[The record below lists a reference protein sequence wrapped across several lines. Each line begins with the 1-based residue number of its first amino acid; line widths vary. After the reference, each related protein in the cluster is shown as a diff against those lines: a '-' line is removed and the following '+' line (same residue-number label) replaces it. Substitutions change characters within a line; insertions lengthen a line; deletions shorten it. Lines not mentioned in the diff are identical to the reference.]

1 MRKNFY
7 IASLLTLLLLLGT
20 AEVVEAKSFWNRP
33 LKNLTGT
40 PWPVQA
46 RETRQQKY
54 PFVNFAGIRWATIE
68 SIGTNFI
75 VVKMKDEKT
84 ATLNITDKTVIL
96 KKFGGKSSMTELKV
110 GDIVTAVGTWT
121 QTDPPVLE
129 TKVLRDLSILKRK
142 ATFWGKIKSIS
153 GDTFVLSTIFRGELT
168 IKTDGETKFVN
179 RREET
184 IVFSDLKEGHRVR
197 VKGIW
202 DQTLKLVE
210 EVSLVKDWSV
220 NDKLSF

>member
-1 MRKNFY
+1 M
-7 IASLLTLLLLLGT
+7 ASLLTMSLLLGT
-20 AEVVEAKSFWNRP
+20 AKIVEAKNFWNRP

-54 PFVNFAGIRWATIE
+54 PFVNFAGIRWATIQ
-68 SIGTNFI
+68 SIGANSV
-75 VVKMKDEKT
+75 VVKMKDGKT

-96 KKFGGKSSMTELKV
+96 RKFGGKSSMAELKV

-129 TKVLRDLSILKRK
+129 TRVLRDLSILKRK

-168 IKTDGETKFVN
+168 VKISSGTKLVN
-179 RREET
+179 RREKT
-184 IVFSDLKEGHRVR
+184 IVFSDIKEGHRVR
-197 VKGIW
+197 VSGIW

-210 EVSLVKDWSV
+210 EVSLVKDWT
-220 NDKLSF
+220 LAPRE